1 MIYEWQSRRT
11 QLLPPPLIK
20 KIPSGVEH
28 ADTLKSHSI
37 SLGGNQMY
45 GHMLLY
51 MNIMVYG
58 VVWQTEGFV

>member
-1 MIYEWQSRRT
+1 MNGNPGELNYCLHLS
-11 QLLPPPLIK
+11 LK

-58 VVWQTEGFV
+58 RGHQT